1 MRTKGFTS
9 TQRLEQFIRGHGH
22 CDNRYNGFRC
32 QRCPIAKDCTDQ
44 LSMSIDV
51 INTAAEKRYVAAVAK
66 YKKKFGNTALL
77 EVLV

>member
-1 MRTKGFTS
+1 
-9 TQRLEQFIRGHGH
+9 
-22 CDNRYNGFRC
+22 
-32 QRCPIAKDCTDQ
+32 
-44 LSMSIDV
+44 MSIDV